1 VPLANPYRRY
11 AALTEVFKKHVAR
24 APGTPIA
31 SVGTLHAAD
40 WTCAEGAAKIA

>member
-31 SVGTLHAAD
+31 SVGTLHAATD
-40 WTCAEGAAKIA
+40 MRRRRRQEA